1 MKVKVQVL
9 DLLPPLEQAPDQI
22 ASRPLLTLNVIE
34 LLVAKLADAVLP
46 TATLMPAGLES
57 TRSPLRP
64 VAVTVNVAFAVGG
77 FTVSV
82 ALRLIPP
89 KEPVM
94 MTAVEAVTEAVVTV
108 KLALVAPT
116 GTVTLAATIATALLL
131 LESVTT
137 APPDGAALVR
147 VTVPCDVPPPVTLV
161 GLSVNVLR
169 LAGGGTGVTV
179 SVVVRLAPP

>member
-89 KEPVM
+89 RAPVM
-94 MTAVEAVTEAVVTV
+94 LTAVAAVTAPVVTV
-108 KLALVAPT
+108 KVALVAPA
-116 GTVTLAATIATALLL
+116 GTVTLAGTVAAVELS
-131 LESVTT
+131 ESDTT

-147 VTVPCDVPPPVTLV
+147 VTAPCDVPPPVTLA